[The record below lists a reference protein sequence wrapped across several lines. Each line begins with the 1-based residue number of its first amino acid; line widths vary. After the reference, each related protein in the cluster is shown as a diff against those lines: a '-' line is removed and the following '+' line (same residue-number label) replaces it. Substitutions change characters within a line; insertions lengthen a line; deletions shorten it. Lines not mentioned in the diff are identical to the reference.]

1 MSMKRIF
8 FLCFSLFVLFGPG
21 CDGGGGGPTGPA
33 NAPILDPQSVRVNPQ
48 QANPG
53 SIIIFSIDFVDVP
66 GDLNGGAVV
75 ITDNQGFR
83 YDGIVSNAEG
93 TAGTLTTSITLSP
106 LVRPG
111 DLLFTILVFDR
122 AGNQGTIVYANIV
135 VL

>member
-1 MSMKRIF
+1 MKRIL
-8 FLCFSLFVLFGPG
+8 FLCLSLCVLFSAG

-33 NAPILDPQSVRVNPQ
+33 NAPILDQQSVRVNPP

-53 SIIIFSIDFVDVP
+53 SIVIFSIDFVDVP

-83 YDGIVSNAEG
+83 YDGIVSNADS

-111 DLLFTILVFDR
+111 DLVFTILIWDR
-122 AGNQGTIVYANIV
+122 AGNQATPIVYATIV